1 MTHDADR
8 LNQAVSELSEERR
21 ALLLSRLGTRQ
32 AERARAEEIP
42 RRPPG
47 TDRLP
52 CSAGQERL
60 YYLHQL
66 DPGSVTYLLPIRLRL
81 RGTPDPAAL
90 RVALAGL
97 VARHEPLRTGFEVD
111 AEHVPSQVVRA
122 AGEVPVPLAEGAGT
136 AAEVDAHV
144 RRLTGEPFDLATP
157 PLLRAGLWRVTDRPD
172 EWVLALC
179 VHHAVIDGWS
189 LGVLVEELA
198 ELYDAA
204 VAARP
209 PELPE
214 LPVQYGDYTL
224 WQRDRRADA
233 VARDLDFWRQALD
246 GAPPLE
252 LAGDR
257 PRPVRPT
264 FGGASVPVRIEPA
277 LAGALDA
284 RARAAEATPF
294 MVLLAAFTV
303 VLRRWSGQPDLV
315 VGTPVAGRSRPELER
330 LVGFF
335 VNTLVLR
342 VDLAGARSFGE
353 LVDRVRTACLAGFAH
368 QDVPFEQVVREAG
381 VTRQGGRPDLPR
393 ALFALRNVP
402 LGAPRLSGLE
412 VVNEEL
418 PRVGTDLDLSL
429 ELAPDGDGG
438 YSGWLVYA
446 TDLFDAGT
454 AERMVSGLR
463 AVLTAVAGDTGLA
476 VAAIPVL
483 PPAERDRVLTGSSGA
498 AVPAVAPTTM
508 HALVAAQADRTPD
521 AIAVAGGRP
530 LTYRELD
537 DRANRLAAT
546 LAGHGV
552 RREDRVGV
560 HLHRGPDLLVA
571 LLGVL
576 KSGAVYLPL
585 DPDQPAERL
594 DLILRDADPSVV
606 VTSPGLAG
614 APAVTGRATV
624 LVTETAGATAGRPDV
639 LVDPANAAC
648 LLYTSGST
656 GTPKGALLTH
666 HGVANRMGQM
676 VTGHGFGPGDVVLQ
690 KTPIGSDPSLWE
702 MLVPVCAGGRV
713 VFADPGRH
721 TDAGHLLALM
731 REHRVTAC
739 DFVPSMLVT
748 ALADPRFAESVAS
761 LRLVV
766 CGGEELPAPAAE
778 RFLELAPGAVLTNYY
793 GPTEV
798 SFDATA
804 AAVTRPVRTPVPIGR
819 PLAGVE
825 AYVLDA
831 DGEVTPAGVPGELF
845 LGGVQLTRGYLDR
858 PGHTAETLVPHP
870 FRAGDRLYRT
880 GDRVRRRPDGELDF
894 LGRLDSQVKIR
905 GYRVEPGEVE
915 SALRTHADVE
925 HVAVRV
931 FTDETGPR
939 LAGYLT
945 VRAGVTPPDAG
956 ALRRHL
962 ATRLPA
968 PMIPAAFVV
977 LDELPLLP
985 NGKVDRSRLP
995 EPGRTAVESVPPET
1009 SLQKVLCHIWEQVL
1023 DAKDIGVHD
1032 DFFVLGGHSLLATQ
1046 VVSQVREVFR
1056 MDFPLHFFVET
1067 PTVAAFATLL
1077 RERGVAAGVDV
1088 DKVAGIVLRVRAM
1101 SAAEVG
1107 DHLGSETRQR

>member
-1 MTHDADR
+1 MTHEQLSGAER
-8 LNQAVSELSEERR
+8 LSQAVSELSEGRR
-21 ALLLSRLGTRQ
+21 ALLLSRLGSRQ
-32 AERARAEEIP
+32 AVRARAGEIP

-52 CSAGQERL
+52 CSPGQERL
-60 YYLHQL
+60 FYLHQL
-66 DPGSVTYLLPIRLRL
+66 DPASVTYLLPVRLRL
-81 RGTPDPAAL
+81 RGEPEPAAL
-90 RVALAGL
+90 RAALAGL
-97 VARHEPLRTGFEVD
+97 VARHEPLRTGFEVGAD
-111 AEHVPSQVVRA
+111 HVPAQVVRP
-122 AGEVPVPLAEGAGT
+122 AGAVTVPFVEGAGT
-136 AAEVDAHV
+136 DGEVDAQV
-144 RRLTGEPFDLATP
+144 RRLTGEPFDLAAP
-157 PLLRAGLWRVTDRPD
+157 PLLRAGLWRVTDRPA

-198 ELYDAA
+198 ELYAAA

-209 PELPE
+209 PDLPE

-224 WQRDRRADA
+224 WHRDRRADA
-233 VARDLDFWRQALD
+233 VARDLDFWRRTLD

-252 LAGDR
+252 LSGDR

-264 FGGASVPVRIEPA
+264 FGGASVPVRIEPGVAAA
-277 LAGALDA
+277 LESH
-284 RARAAEATPF
+284 ARAAEATPF

-303 VLRRWSGQPDLV
+303 VLRRWSGQTDLV
-315 VGTPVAGRSRPELER
+315 VGTPVAGRPRPELER

-342 VDLAGARSFGE
+342 VDLAGAGSFRE
-353 LVDRVRTACLAGFAH
+353 LVDRVRTACLAGFQH
-368 QDVPFEQVVREAG
+368 QDVPFEQVVRDAG

-393 ALFALRNVP
+393 ALFGLRNVR

-438 YSGWLVYA
+438 YSGWLVYS
-446 TDLFDAGT
+446 TDLFDDDTAG
-454 AERMVSGLR
+454 RMVSGLQ
-463 AVLTAVAGDTGLA
+463 AVLTAVAEDAGLA

-483 PPAERDRVLTGSSGA
+483 TPAERDRLLTGSSGA
-498 AVPAVAPTTM
+498 AVPAVAPTTL
-508 HALVAAQADRTPD
+508 HALVEAQVDRTPD
-521 AIAVAGGRP
+521 AIAVLDGLP

-537 DRANRLAAT
+537 DRANRLAAA

-552 RREDRVGV
+552 GPEDRVGV
-560 HLHRGPDLLVA
+560 SLHRGPDLLVA

-594 DLILRDADPSVV
+594 DRILRDADPSVV
-606 VTSPGLAG
+606 VTSPALAG
-614 APAVTGRATV
+614 APAVAGRATV
-624 LVTETAGATAGRPDV
+624 LVTGTGGERSRPGV
-639 LVDPANAAC
+639 PVHPENAAC

-666 HGVANRMGQM
+666 HGVANRMVQM
-676 VTGHGFGPGDVVLQ
+676 VTGRGFGPADVVLQ

-702 MLVPVCAGGRV
+702 MLVPLCAGGRV
-713 VFADPGRH
+713 VFAAPGRH
-721 TDAGHLLALM
+721 TDADHLLELL

-748 ALADPRFAESVAS
+748 ALAGPRFAESMAS
-761 LRLVV
+761 VRFVV

-798 SFDATA
+798 SFDATM
-804 AAVTRPVRTPVPIGR
+804 AVVARPVPTPVPIGR

-831 DGEVTPAGVPGELF
+831 DGTLVPSGVPGELF
-845 LGGVQLTRGYLDR
+845 LGGVQLARGYLNR

-880 GDRVRRRPDGELDF
+880 GDRVRRRADGELDF

-915 SALRTHADVE
+915 SALRTHELVE

-931 FTDETGPR
+931 FTGEAGPR

-945 VRAGVTPPDAG
+945 VREGTTPPDAG
-956 ALRRHL
+956 ELRRHL

-968 PMIPAAFVV
+968 PMVPAAFVV

-985 NGKVDRSRLP
+985 NGKVDRNRLP
-995 EPGRTAVESVPPET
+995 EPGRTTVAPVPPET
-1009 SLQKVLCHIWEQVL
+1009 PLQKVLCRIWEQVL

-1067 PTVAAFATLL
+1067 PTVAAFAALL

-1088 DKVAGIVLRVRAM
+1088 DKVAGIVLRVQAM
-1101 SAAEVG
+1101 SAEEVG
-1107 DHLGSETRQR
+1107 DHLGSP

>member
-1 MTHDADR
+1 MTDEQLSDADR
-8 LNQAVSELSEERR
+8 LNRAVSELSEERR
-21 ALLLSRLGTRQ
+21 ALLLSRLGARR
-32 AERARAEEIP
+32 AERTSTGEIP

-52 CSAGQERL
+52 CSPGQERL
-60 YYLHQL
+60 FYLHQL

-97 VARHEPLRTGFEVD
+97 VARHEPLRTGFEVGD
-111 AEHVPSQVVRA
+111 DHVPGQVVHPA
-122 AGEVPVPLAEGAGT
+122 AAVPLTEGAGT
-136 AAEVDAHV
+136 AAEVDAEV
-144 RRLTGEPFDLATP
+144 LRLTGEPFDLAGP
-157 PLLRAGLWRVTDRPD
+157 PLLRAGLWRVTDRPE

-198 ELYDAA
+198 ELYGAA
-204 VAARP
+204 VAVRP
-209 PELPE
+209 PDLSE
-214 LPVQYGDYTL
+214 LPVQYGDYAL
-224 WQRDRRADA
+224 WLRDCPADA

-246 GAPPLE
+246 GAPPLD

-277 LAGALDA
+277 VAAALGAH
-284 RARAAEATPF
+284 ARAAEATPF
-294 MVLLAAFTV
+294 MVLLAAFSV
-303 VLRRWSGQPDLV
+303 VLQRWSGQPDLV

-335 VNTLVLR
+335 VNTLALR
-342 VDLAGARSFGE
+342 VDLTGAGSFRE
-353 LVDRVRTACLAGFAH
+353 LVARVRTVCLAAFRH

-381 VTRQGGRPDLPR
+381 VTRHGGRPDLPR
-393 ALFALRNVP
+393 VLFALRNVP
-402 LGAPRLSGLE
+402 LAAPRLSGLD

-418 PRVGTDLDLSL
+418 PRVGSDLDLSL
-429 ELAPDGDGG
+429 ELAPDDDGG
-438 YSGWLVYA
+438 CSGWLVYA

-454 AERMVSGLR
+454 ATRI
-463 AVLTAVAGDTGLA
+463 AVALRTVLAAVAEDPGLA
-476 VAAIPVL
+476 LTAIPVL
-483 PPAERDRVLTGSSGA
+483 TPQERDRVLTGASGA
-498 AVPAVAPTTM
+498 AVPAVAPTSM
-508 HALVAAQADRTPD
+508 HALVEAQADRTPD
-521 AIAVAGGRP
+521 AVAVLGGEP

-537 DRANRLAAT
+537 ERANGLAAA
-546 LAGHGV
+546 LVARGV
-552 RREDRVGV
+552 RQEDRVGV
-560 HLHRGPDLLVA
+560 ALHRGPGLLVA

-576 KSGAVYLPL
+576 KAGAVHLPL

-594 DLILRDADPSVV
+594 DLILRDAEPSVV
-606 VTSPGLAG
+606 VTSPELAG
-614 APAVTGRATV
+614 GPAAAGRTTV
-624 LVTETAGATAGRPDV
+624 LVTETAGRAARPGV
-639 LVDPANAAC
+639 PVDPANAAC

-676 VTGHGFGPGDVVLQ
+676 VTGHRFGPGDVVLQ

-702 MLVPVCAGGRV
+702 MLVPLCAGGRV
-713 VFADPGRH
+713 VFAEPGRH
-721 TDAGHLLALM
+721 TDAGHLLELI

-748 ALADPRFAESVAS
+748 ALAEPRFAESAAT

-778 RFLELAPGAVLTNYY
+778 RFLELVPGAVLTNYY

-798 SFDATA
+798 CFDATA
-804 AAVTRPVRTPVPIGR
+804 AEVTRPVPTPVPIGR

-831 DGEVTPAGVPGELF
+831 DFAVTPDGVPGELF

-880 GDRVRRRPDGELDF
+880 GDRVRRRADGELDF

-915 SALRTHADVE
+915 SALRTHAAVE

-931 FTDETGPR
+931 FTGEAGPR
-939 LAGYLT
+939 LAGFFT
-945 VRAGVTPPDAG
+945 VPEGATPPDTAE
-956 ALRRHL
+956 LRRHL
-962 ATRLPA
+962 AGRLPA
-968 PMIPAAFVV
+968 PMIPAAFAV

-985 NGKVDRSRLP
+985 NGKVDRNALP
-995 EPGRTAVESVPPET
+995 EPGQPAEASVPPET
-1009 SLQKVLCHIWEQVL
+1009 ALQKVLCRIWEQVL

-1056 MDFPLHFFVET
+1056 TDFPLHFFVET
-1067 PTVAAFATLL
+1067 PTVAAFAALL

-1088 DKVAGIVLRVRAM
+1088 DKVAGIVLRIQAM

-1107 DHLGSETRQR
+1107 DHLGAEARP

>member
-1 MTHDADR
+1 MTDEQLSDSDR
-8 LNQAVSELSEERR
+8 LNRAVGELSEERR
-21 ALLLSRLGTRQ
+21 ALLLSRLGARQ
-32 AERARAEEIP
+32 AERARTGTIP

-47 TDRLP
+47 SDRLP

-97 VARHEPLRTGFEVD
+97 IARHEPLRTGFEVGD
-111 AEHVPSQVVRA
+111 DHVPSQVVHA
-122 AGEVPVPLAEGAGT
+122 AAEVPLAEGAGT

-144 RRLTGEPFDLATP
+144 RRLTGEPFDLAVP
-157 PLLRAGLWRVTDRPD
+157 PLLRAGLWRVTDRPG

-198 ELYDAA
+198 ELYGAA
-204 VAARP
+204 VAVRP
-209 PELPE
+209 PDLPE

-224 WQRDRRADA
+224 WQRDRPAEA
-233 VARDLDFWRQALD
+233 VARDLDFWRQTLD
-246 GAPPLE
+246 GVPPLE

-264 FGGASVPVRIEPA
+264 FGGASVPVRIQPE
-277 LAGALDA
+277 LVTALDA
-284 RARAAEATPF
+284 HARAAEATPF

-335 VNTLVLR
+335 VNTLALR
-342 VDLAGARSFGE
+342 VDLAGTGSFRD
-353 LVDRVRTACLAGFAH
+353 LVARVRTACLAAFEH

-393 ALFALRNVP
+393 VLFALRNVP

-412 VVNEEL
+412 VVHEEL

-454 AERMVSGLR
+454 ADRIGAGLR
-463 AVLTAVAGDTGLA
+463 TVLDAVAQNPGLA
-476 VAAIPVL
+476 IAAIPVL
-483 PPAERDRVLTGSSGA
+483 PPAERDRVLTEASGA
-498 AVPAVAPTTM
+498 AVPAVAATTM
-508 HALVAAQADRTPD
+508 HALVEAQVDRTPD
-521 AIAVAGGRP
+521 AVAVLGGEP
-530 LTYRELD
+530 VTYRELD
-537 DRANRLAAT
+537 ERANRLAAA
-546 LAGHGV
+546 LAAQGV

-560 HLHRGPDLLVA
+560 YLQRGPDLLVA

-576 KSGAVYLPL
+576 KSGAVHLPL

-594 DLILRDADPSVV
+594 DLILRDADPAVV
-606 VTSPGLAG
+606 VTAPGLA
-614 APAVTGRATV
+614 PAMTGRTTV
-624 LVTETAGATAGRPDV
+624 LVTGTAGEAARPGV
-639 LVDPANAAC
+639 PVDPANAAC

-656 GTPKGALLTH
+656 GTPKGTLLTH

-676 VTGHGFGPGDVVLQ
+676 VTGHRFGPEDVVLQ

-702 MLVPVCAGGRV
+702 MLVPLCAGGRV
-713 VFADPGRH
+713 VFAEPGRH
-721 TDAGHLLALM
+721 TEAGHLLGLL

-748 ALADPRFAESVAS
+748 ALADPRFAESAAS

-778 RFLELAPGAVLTNYY
+778 RFLELAPGAVLMNYY

-798 SFDATA
+798 TFDATA
-804 AAVTRPVRTPVPIGR
+804 AAVTRPVPVPVPIGR

-845 LGGVQLTRGYLDR
+845 LGGVQLTRGYLNR

-880 GDRVRRRPDGELDF
+880 GDRARRRPDGGLDF

-915 SALRTHADVE
+915 SALRTHSGVE

-931 FTDETGPR
+931 FTGEAGPR

-945 VRAGVTPPDAG
+945 VRAGATPPDTA

-977 LDELPLLP
+977 LDELPVLP
-985 NGKVDRSRLP
+985 NGKVDRNRLP
-995 EPGRTAVESVPPET
+995 EPGHTAVVSVPPET

-1088 DKVAGIVLRVRAM
+1088 DKVAGIVLRIQAM

-1107 DHLGSETRQR
+1107 DHLGAEAGQR